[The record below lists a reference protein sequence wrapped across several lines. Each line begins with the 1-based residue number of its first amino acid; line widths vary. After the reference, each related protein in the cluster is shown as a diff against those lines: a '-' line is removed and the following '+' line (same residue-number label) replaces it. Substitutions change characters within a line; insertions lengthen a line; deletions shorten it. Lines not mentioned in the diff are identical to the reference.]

1 MLTHIIKIFNEAKHQ
16 TRGKQ
21 ELLNRYQKIILSQL
35 VRMTIGIKGNTLYKL
50 NSLGEYEKELW
61 DEPELIEHL
70 KSIGY
75 LRNVEGSDIIIVN
88 ISRYDEC
95 FEMAKEI

>member
-1 MLTHIIKIFNEAKHQ
+1 MFNK
-16 TRGKQ
+16 
-21 ELLNRYQKIILSQL
+21 
-35 VRMTIGIKGNTLYKL
+35 
-50 NSLGEYEKELW
+50 LW

-75 LRNVEGSDIIIVN
+75 LRNVEGSDNIIVN